1 MKTTALLLLSVLLL
15 SCGKK
20 EREATPADGSA
31 VVKTSSTVVNIGS
44 SDQFSSIISQ
54 NKLTVVD
61 LYADW
66 CGPCRMLAPIFT
78 ELSGEYGSQANF
90 LKVNVDKH
98 TNIAR
103 EYNARSIP
111 LLVFIK
117 DGKEVERV
125 IGVQTKD
132 KYAALI
138 KKHM

>member
-20 EREATPADGSA
+20 EREAAPADGSA
-31 VVKTSSTVVNIGS
+31 VVQTGSTVVNIGS
-44 SDQFSSIISQ
+44 NDQFSSIISQ

-66 CGPCRMLAPIFT
+66 CGPCRVLAPIFT
-78 ELSGEYGSQANF
+78 ELSGEYGTKANF

-117 DGKEVERV
+117 EGKEVERV
-125 IGVQTKD
+125 VGVQTKA
-132 KYAALI
+132 KYAELI
-138 KKHM
+138 QKHM